1 MPNLQISLQ
10 EANWIAGIVYYL
22 VGSVG
27 IALAAYSYR
36 RNSRLEEARWL
47 LRLFEKFYE
56 EPRYKT
62 IRDALD
68 CDIES
73 GAHSVSDLVSR
84 ESADFT
90 DYLNFFEFVA
100 VLVQSRQISR
110 RQIER
115 LFQYYLE
122 CIKMHKAVREYIAD
136 KGKGYEQLRALLSL
150 ER

>member
-1 MPNLQISLQ
+1 MNMPNLQISLQ
-10 EANWIAGIVYYL
+10 EANWIAGVLYYV

-27 IALAAYSYR
+27 IAIAAYSYR

-62 IRDALD
+62 IREALD
-68 CDIES
+68 CDVENQV
-73 GAHSVSDLVSR
+73 VSDLVSR
-84 ESADFT
+84 EGAEFT

-100 VLVQSRQISR
+100 VLVQSRQISQG
-110 RQIER
+110 QIER
-115 LFQYYLE
+115 MFQYYLE
-122 CIKMHKAVREYIAD
+122 CIKKHKAVREYIAD
-136 KGKGYEQLRALLSL
+136 KGKGYEQLRVLLSL